1 MKRSDPKPSAINYQL
16 SAIILS
22 LLPLTSCTR
31 TQAIPGVVAYTPAP
45 MTTHTPTVTHTPG
58 WWITSTPTATS
69 TPMPPVTPGPTATPT
84 ETPLPVLERLKGK
97 ILFKTER
104 SGWGTEIWVMDP
116 DGSNQ
121 HKLDIPE
128 VEDDFLG
135 DKAVAIYQE
144 ALEEQS
150 WNDARDHKVF
160 VQAAYGHPQ
169 IYVLRLQDDHRWG
182 ITQQSTLAYDPRWQ
196 PGGGWIV
203 FTSPDDGDDEIWRVT
218 NEGKQIQQLTR
229 NDWEHDK
236 FPSWSPDGREI
247 AFWSNRLVGHPQIWI
262 MDVDGQWQRN
272 ISGNDFNDWDP
283 VWVIGKRGPTATPTA
298 TPAP

>member
-1 MKRSDPKPSAINYQL
+1 MKRLIFFSSLFLLALSSCARSQTVPS
-16 SAIILS
+16 
-22 LLPLTSCTR
+22 
-31 TQAIPGVVAYTPAP
+31 VVAHTPAP
-45 MTTHTPTVTHTPG
+45 IASATPAVTPTPG
-58 WWITSTPTATS
+58 WWMTATVRLGSPEPPTATG
-69 TPMPPVTPGPTATPT
+69 TPATPVTPRPTATPT
-84 ETPLPVLERLKGK
+84 ETPRPILERLKGR
-97 ILFKTER
+97 ILFRTDR

-135 DKAVAIYQE
+135 EEAEAIYQE

-150 WNDARDHKVF
+150 WNDARDHKVL

-218 NEGKQIQQLTR
+218 NEGERLQQLTR

-247 AFWSNRLVGHPQIWI
+247 TFWSNRLVGHPQIWV
-262 MDVDGQWQRN
+262 MDLDGQWQRN
-272 ISGNDFNDWDP
+272 VSGNDFNDWDP
-283 VWVIGKRGPTATPTA
+283 VWVIGKRGPTPTPTA
-298 TPAP
+298 TTTQ

>member
-1 MKRSDPKPSAINYQL
+1 
-16 SAIILS
+16 
-22 LLPLTSCTR
+22 
-31 TQAIPGVVAYTPAP
+31 
-45 MTTHTPTVTHTPG
+45 
-58 WWITSTPTATS
+58 
-69 TPMPPVTPGPTATPT
+69 
-84 ETPLPVLERLKGK
+84 
-97 ILFKTER
+97 
-104 SGWGTEIWVMDP
+104 MDS

-121 HKLDIPE
+121 HELDIAE

-135 DKAVAIYQE
+135 DKAAAIYQA

-160 VQAAYGHPQ
+160 VQEAYGHPQ

-182 ITQQSTLAYDPRWQ
+182 ITHQSTMAYDPRWQ

-218 NEGKQIQQLTR
+218 NEGERLQQLTR

-247 AFWSNRLVGHPQIWI
+247 VFWSNRLVGYPQIWV
-262 MDVDGQWQRN
+262 MDLDGQQQRN

-283 VWVIGKRGPTATPTA
+283 VWVIGKRGPTVTPTPTA
-298 TPAP
+298 TSEEAQASLIAR